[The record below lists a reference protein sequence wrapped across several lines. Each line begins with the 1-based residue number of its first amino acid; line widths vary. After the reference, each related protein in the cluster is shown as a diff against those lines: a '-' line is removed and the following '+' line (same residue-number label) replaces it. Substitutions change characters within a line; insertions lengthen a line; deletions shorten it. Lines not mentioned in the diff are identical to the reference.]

1 MQQMEKKRLEY
12 EKEKQERL
20 RREKEE
26 VESNAKVMKD
36 LEDLRS
42 Q

>member
-1 MQQMEKKRLEY
+1 MEKKRLELDQ
-12 EKEKQERL
+12 EKQERL